1 MGQDACPPGWTTGK
15 AGAQNGGTMPILFFL
30 LLASFSLSAS
40 PQTAPAPPPIIG
52 RWDITIQRPDGNR
65 SAWLEVRHSGVQTL
79 VGQFVG
85 LSGSARPISQIDFT
99 GGELRF
105 AIPPQWE
112 RVDGNLVVTGRLEG
126 DRLAGSM
133 TLAGGAPMAW
143 TAVRAPS
150 LRRQTAPRWGRPAP
164 LFNGRDLTGWHV
176 SGANEW
182 EAANGIL
189 RNKQSGGNLVTD
201 QLFTDFKLHA
211 EFRYPAGGNSGV
223 YLRGRYEVQIADTPE
238 DEPWVGGLGAVY
250 GFLAPSEIAAKK
262 PGEWQAFDI
271 TLAGRMVTVIL
282 NGKTIIC
289 NREIPGITGAALDS
303 NEGTPG
309 PLLLQGDHGPIEFR
323 NLTLAKGT

>member
-1 MGQDACPPGWTTGK
+1 
-15 AGAQNGGTMPILFFL
+15 MPILFLAF
-30 LLASFSLSAS
+30 LASFSLHAS
-40 PQTAPAPPPIIG
+40 PQAAPPSVIG

-85 LSGSARPISQIDFT
+85 MSGSARPISQVEFT

-112 RVDGNLVVTGRLEG
+112 RVDGNLVVTGRLDG
-126 DRLAGSM
+126 NRLAGSM
-133 TLAGGAPMAW
+133 TLAGGAPMTW

-150 LRRQTAPRWGRPAP
+150 LRRQTAPRWGTPEP
-164 LFNGRDLTGWHV
+164 LINGRGLTGWHV

-182 EAANGIL
+182 EVVDGIL
-189 RNKQSGGNLVTD
+189 RNKKSGGNLVTD

-211 EFRYPAGGNSGV
+211 EFRYAAGGNSGV

-238 DEPWVGGLGAVY
+238 EEPWVGGLGAVY

-262 PGEWQAFDI
+262 PGEWQTFDI
-271 TLAGRMVTVIL
+271 TLAGRMVTVVL

-289 NREIPGITGAALDS
+289 NQEIPGITGAALDS
-303 NEGTPG
+303 NEGAPG

-323 NLTLAKGT
+323 NLTIAKGM